1 MAKKREFASDSD
13 VSRFITRKQNQDD
26 EHEHEDKRQ
35 QFTIYPDKDLLE
47 QVKILSKLKDISL
60 NNVFI
65 NLVQESL
72 KNEEYQ
78 KLIKAYQQMKELM

>member
-13 VSRFITRKQNQDD
+13 VSRFITRKQNHED
-26 EHEHEDKRQ
+26 EHEDKRQ
-35 QFTIYPDKDLLE
+35 QFTIYPDKNLLE

-65 NLVQESL
+65 NLPKEPAFDTYSL
-72 KNEEYQ
+72 KQDHLQDE
-78 KLIKAYQQMKELM
+78 IKSVE

>member
-13 VSRFITRKQNQDD
+13 VSKFITRKQNP
-26 EHEHEDKRQ
+26 EYEKIRQ

-47 QVKILSKLKDISL
+47 QVKILSKLKDMNL
-60 NNVFI
+60 NNMFLRLI
-65 NLVQESL
+65 DESL

-78 KLIKAYQQMKELM
+78 KLIQAYKQIKL